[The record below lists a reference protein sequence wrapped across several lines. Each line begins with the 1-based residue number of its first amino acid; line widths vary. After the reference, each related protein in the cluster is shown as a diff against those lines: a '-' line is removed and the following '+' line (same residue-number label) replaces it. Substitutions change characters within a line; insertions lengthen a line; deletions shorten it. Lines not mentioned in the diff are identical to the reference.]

1 MKIDR
6 ITAPSVNEIK
16 SFNLVEASKQK
27 LSNDI
32 NIYKLIDYNTE
43 VVKIEWIFA
52 AGNWFQKS
60 PLIAFA
66 VNNMLIEGSEKYTSA
81 AISETIELYGG
92 QLGYNVDKD
101 NAYVSIVCLQK
112 YLPEILPV
120 IEDIIKRATFPEQE
134 LELFRTKHKQQFL
147 VEQSKVRNIARSVH
161 SSMMFGNEHPYGY
174 MITENDFD
182 NLNQQEL
189 LDFFRQ
195 YYTAGNC
202 KIIVSGYCSDSV
214 LTLINKHFGGTDW
227 LNTGTISLPGF
238 KALPASELK
247 KYIEKPEAVQS
258 AVRIG
263 KPLFN
268 RLHPDFIGMTV
279 LNCVLGGYFGSR
291 LMKKI
296 REEKG
301 YTYGISSLLVEFQN
315 AGYLAIV
322 SELGADVTL
331 AAIEDI
337 YNEINVLRT
346 ESIPD
351 EELNRVKNTMLG
363 DMIRMFDGPFAQ
375 ADSLI
380 SLLEYDLGYDYY
392 HTVIET
398 IKSIDSKSLQTLA
411 GKYLDPESFYQ
422 VIAGKI

>member
-6 ITAPSVNEIK
+6 ITAPSINEIK
-16 SFNLVEASKQK
+16 SFNIVEASRQK

-32 NIYKLIDYNTE
+32 TIYKIDDFNTE

-60 PLIAFA
+60 PLVAFA
-66 VNNMLIEGSEKYTSA
+66 VNNMLIEGSEKYSSA
-81 AISETIELYGG
+81 TIAETIELYGG

-101 NAYVSIVCLQK
+101 NAYISIVCLQK

-120 IEDIIKRATFPEQE
+120 IEDIIKRANFPEQE

-161 SSMMFGNEHPYGY
+161 SCMMFGNEHPYGY

-182 NLNQQEL
+182 NINRQEL
-189 LDFFRQ
+189 LAFFWQ
-195 YYTAGNC
+195 HYKAGNC
-202 KIIVSGYCSDSV
+202 KIIVSGYCSDTV
-214 LTLINKHFGGTDW
+214 LTLINKHFGENDW
-227 LNTGTISLPGF
+227 QNAGTINLPKF

-247 KYIEKPEAVQS
+247 KYIEKPEAVQC

-322 SELGADVTL
+322 SELGADVTM

-346 ESIPD
+346 ELIPD
-351 EELNRVKNTMLG
+351 EELSRVKNTMLG

-375 ADSLI
+375 SDSLI

-411 GKYLDPESFYQ
+411 DKYLDPESFYQ